1 MQQKNQGKLPIT
13 LNIFSQ
19 ALTVTCQMITEARGN
34 KPLIHI
40 VDSTRGW
47 QLMMS
52 FVKHCC
58 LKPYYPVFLALTF
71 LVCFSSCMRSPNRPS
86 QFDANIKTADDISQ
100 LKRLETQLTVTPEK
114 AALHP
119 DYQVIDNIAVPFVPE
134 YRMGPGDVL
143 EIVYHLKYE
152 KTDDDYRIEV
162 QDRISVSFP
171 YQPQYSAS
179 VLVRSDGKV
188 TMPLIGD
195 IAVESKTPMELS
207 ADLNRIYK
215 KYFKEPNIT
224 VALEAFNVKI
234 DELKKAITTAAR
246 GQSKIAPVA
255 PDGRISFP
263 VIGSMQVQGFTA
275 AQVEKMINESYAKQV
290 RNLNCTLIVLEI
302 HHPKLYVLG
311 EVERPGAYDIASVP
325 NVLNALTL
333 AGGFKKSGELEEIA
347 VFRNEGLERP
357 ISFKVDIKTALKT
370 GVSLTNIKLKPGDII
385 YVPKTRLD
393 ERNDDFERVFT
404 RGIYAVLPFTS
415 SLGASYSL
423 NPLLG
428 PKQTGF

>member
-1 MQQKNQGKLPIT
+1 MN
-13 LNIFSQ
+13 LNIFSRERM
-19 ALTVTCQMITEARGN
+19 VI
-34 KPLIHI
+34 
-40 VDSTRGW
+40 D
-47 QLMMS
+47 
-52 FVKHCC
+52 
-58 LKPYYPVFLALTF
+58 
-71 LVCFSSCMRSPNRPS
+71 CMREKTHESEFLSSRHSFSTKVEAIALFFSRSLFRTFFRVILLTAALVYFTSCTHSPDIPS
-86 QFDANIKTADDISQ
+86 QFEANIKTIEDVNS
-100 LKRLETQLTVTPEK
+100 LKTLETQLTVTPEK

-152 KTDDDYRIEV
+152 KTEDDYRIEV
-162 QDRISVSFP
+162 QDRVSINLPF
-171 YQPQYSAS
+171 YPQYSSSA
-179 VLVRSDGKV
+179 LVRSDGKISV
-188 TMPLIGD
+188 PLIGD
-195 IAVESKTPMELS
+195 VAAESKTPMEL
-207 ADLNRIYK
+207 AAELDRQYQ
-215 KYFKEPNIT
+215 KYLLKPAVT
-224 VALEAFNVKI
+224 VSLEAFNVKI

-246 GQSKIAPVA
+246 GQSKIAPIS

-263 VIGSMQVQGFTA
+263 VIGAMQVQGFTA

-357 ISFKVDIKTALKT
+357 ISFKVDIKKALKT
-370 GVSLTNIKLKPGDII
+370 GLSLTNIKLRPGDII

-393 ERNDDFERVFT
+393 ERNDVFERVFT
-404 RGIYAVLPFTS
+404 RGIYAVLPFTT

-423 NPLLG
+423 NPILG
-428 PKQTGF
+428 PKQ